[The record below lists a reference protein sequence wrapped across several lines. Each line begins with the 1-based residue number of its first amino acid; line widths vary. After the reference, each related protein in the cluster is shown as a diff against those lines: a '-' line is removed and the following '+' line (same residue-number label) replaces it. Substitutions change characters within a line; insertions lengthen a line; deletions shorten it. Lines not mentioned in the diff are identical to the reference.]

1 MQSPSTPPPLPGH
14 IVLDEAAAFLKR
26 FVVFPS
32 AAAADACALWA
43 CHSHAVNAF
52 SATPR
57 LAFLSDEPGSGKTK
71 AMELTGMLSHDGV
84 LEVDPTAPAMIAM
97 LSQRQPTILLDE
109 VDTVFGTHGGASH
122 RSLRS
127 ILNSGYRAGSSVTRR
142 HGGGYQQDSIY
153 GAVAFA
159 GLGTLPAALLTR
171 CIVVKMRPKRP
182 EESAETFM
190 HRVHAPI
197 AIAIGEALGSWARSV
212 ALDLAGAWPDP
223 VAGVENRNAEVWEAL
238 LAIGDQAGGGWGGPT
253 GRARRACLE
262 LVRGN
267 ESEPVKSPGQ
277 RLLDDLRAVW
287 KVSDGNL
294 PTAELIRRLYD
305 VPASPWR
312 SLWPEAA
319 APREMSALLAPF
331 GVRPSKIRQ
340 GEKTMQGYKLADLQ
354 AIWPPVLAI
363 APVPDDSDDVPDD
376 SASDLHVPDVLDVPD
391 FAEETPAVVSAP
403 RNTPRTRNT
412 RRATADKGA

>member
-1 MQSPSTPPPLPGH
+1 MQSQPTPPPLPGH

-43 CHSHAVNAF
+43 AHTHVVNAF

-57 LAFLSDEPGSGKTK
+57 LAFCSEEPGSGKTK
-71 AMELTGMLSHDGV
+71 AMELTGMLSHDAT
-84 LEVDPTAPAMIAM
+84 LETDPTAPALIAM
-97 LSQRQPTILLDE
+97 LSQRQPTILIDE
-109 VDTVFGTHGGASH
+109 VDTIFGTHGGASH
-122 RSLRS
+122 RSLRA
-127 ILNSGYRAGSSVTRR
+127 ILNSGYRAGASVTRR
-142 HGGGYQQDSIY
+142 HGGGYQQDSVF

-182 EESAETFM
+182 EETAETFM

-197 AIAIGEALGSWARSV
+197 ATAIGEALGSWARSV
-212 ALDLAGAWPDP
+212 ALDLAGSWPEP
-223 VAGVENRNAEVWEAL
+223 VPGVENRNGEVWEAL
-238 LAIGDQAGGGWGGPT
+238 LAVGDMAGGEWPQ
-253 GRARRACLE
+253 RARRACLE
-262 LVRGN
+262 MVKGN

-277 RLLDDLRAVW
+277 RLLDDLRSVW
-287 KVSDGNL
+287 KVSDGNMS
-294 PTAELIRRLYD
+294 TAELIRRLYD
-305 VPASPWR
+305 VPGSPWR
-312 SLWPEAA
+312 TLWPEAA

-331 GVRPSKIRQ
+331 GVRPTKLRQ

-354 AIWPPVLAI
+354 AIWPPLLAI

-376 SASDLHVPDVLDVPD
+376 TASDLAVPDVLNVPD
-391 FAEETPAVVSAP
+391 FAEEAPAVVSAP
-403 RNTPRTRNT
+403 RNTRSTRNT
-412 RRATADKGA
+412 RARTAAKGA

>member
-1 MQSPSTPPPLPGH
+1 
-14 IVLDEAAAFLKR
+14 LDEAAAFLRR

-43 CHSHAVNAF
+43 AHTHTVNAF

-57 LAFLSDEPGSGKTK
+57 LAFCSEEPGSGKTK
-71 AMELTGMLSHDGV
+71 AMELTGMLSHDAT
-84 LEVDPTAPAMIAM
+84 LETDPTAPALIAM
-97 LSQRQPTILLDE
+97 LSQRQPTVLIDE
-109 VDTVFGTHGGASH
+109 VDTIFGTHGGASH
-122 RSLRS
+122 RSLRA
-127 ILNSGYRAGSSVTRR
+127 ILNSGYRAGASVTRR
-142 HGGGYQQDSIY
+142 HGGGYQQDSVF

-171 CIVVKMRPKRP
+171 CIVIKMRPKRP

-197 AIAIGEALGSWARSV
+197 ATAIGEALGSWARSV

-223 VAGVENRNAEVWEAL
+223 VPGVENRNAEVWEAL
-238 LAIGDQAGGGWGGPT
+238 LAIGDQAGRDWPQ
-253 GRARRACLE
+253 RARAACLE
-262 LVRGN
+262 LVKGS

-277 RLLDDLRAVW
+277 RLLDDLRSVW

-312 SLWPEAA
+312 TLWPEAA

-331 GVRPSKIRQ
+331 GIRPAKIRQ
-340 GEKTMQGYKLADLQ
+340 GERTMQGYKLADLQ
-354 AIWPPVLAI
+354 AVWPPLLAI
-363 APVPDDSDDVPDD
+363 APVPDGDDDTPDD
-376 SASDLHVPDVLDVPD
+376 TPADLGVLSVLDVPD
-391 FAEETPAVVSAP
+391 FAEEAQAVVSAA
-403 RNTPRTRNT
+403 RNTPRARNT
-412 RRATADKGA
+412 ARRPAGKDS